1 MSDNSPPNGPGSPNR
16 RSSFAGQALAE
27 IFGVSRARS
36 SFEGTN
42 AANQSTP
49 VNQYPG
55 SVASA
60 AAQAQKR
67 RMSVTAAVPSLNGKR
82 SDSVSSANSGFID
95 ESAVEDGEPLSQSSP
110 TTPFARRMSFG
121 ARALRDVRTGST
133 PAGASGG
140 NVATS
145 NGESG
150 YNWADSFRNRA
161 ERRSSIASSGGGSP
175 NLSHVR
181 AKSVAVMQ
189 PPPVKEVRQPNVPD
203 HFQERILK
211 GDFYMD

>member
-145 NGESG
+145 NGRSSYAESG
-150 YNWADSFRNRA
+150 VSAGDGTKKTTPPAIKGRGL
-161 ERRSSIASSGGGSP
+161 SSSP
-175 NLSHVR
+175 DRTRFFSCTHSHVS
-181 AKSVAVMQ
+181 AIVA
-189 PPPVKEVRQPNVPD
+189 
-203 HFQERILK
+203 L
-211 GDFYMD
+211 Y